1 MLGFQ
6 ALGKIAIAELS
17 TESAAISAS
26 GAFVFTGNA
35 ALFSATRGSA
45 PGEFT
50 LSGQAAS
57 RVVSMRASVGSFVE
71 TGISS
76 NLARGRRLVAL
87 PSITTSSG
95 HFLFAPLGEFALG
108 GGSVGSQ
115 STTFAFLGN
124 NINFNIDNPLVAG
137 LGSFVLTFIDG
148 ALIAIVR
155 PSSVRIFPRVAFAM
169 RGRGRGGGV
178 VAKVSSGPSV
188 RARAFGG

>member
-178 VAKVSSGPSV
+178 VAKVSSGTSV